1 MSIAAFAREPR
12 PEPAAAVVPSPMP
25 TGRDAKP
32 AATVPT
38 DGLLVPPDASQSGP
52 RALLTLAREAAGTV
66 RLLARFGRR
75 HWRAFACGSLAA
87 AGVVAGRL
95 ALPWPLRAVN
105 DRWLGQGGSA
115 GDDGLLAL
123 VPAGLDPVLAMGT
136 LFLAVMLGLGLADFL
151 ERLWFA
157 RFALSTVGDLR
168 EAAFAAAMRRRH
180 EASPIEPG
188 EVIARLIGDAARIK
202 SGMQAFLVHVATNG
216 AVFLGVTVILFAM
229 DPALGLIF
237 AAAAT
242 GTALATGW
250 GAARLFRG
258 ALKRREKEGR
268 IANRIMDRMRGSG
281 EDDGETVKLARHG
294 DNQGAAQTR
303 TIGVA
308 TWTSH
313 VLFGLAVLAALLVG
327 ADAVAEGRITT
338 ADLLVLMMYALLMRG
353 PIVRLAR
360 QGSKS
365 GKSLGTARRLVQLAN
380 SPRAP
385 VDAAS
390 ASLGP
395 APRTLDR

>member
-1 MSIAAFAREPR
+1 MNIALTPEGR
-12 PEPAAAVVPSPMP
+12 PHAAAPVLPRQGPQAHAAVEDPVSAPSTSPRGNGAP
-25 TGRDAKP
+25 LAHARDAAK
-32 AATVPT
+32 
-38 DGLLVPPDASQSGP
+38 
-52 RALLTLAREAAGTV
+52 ALSA
-66 RLLARFGRR
+66 LARFGRR

-95 ALPWPLRAVN
+95 ALPWPLRAVS
-105 DRWLGQGGSA
+105 DRWLGQGGAA

-123 VPAGLDPVLAMGT
+123 VPAGLDPVLAMGA

-168 EAAFAAAMRRRH
+168 EAAFAAVMRRRH
-180 EASPIEPG
+180 QPLPIEPG

-202 SGMQAFLVHVATNG
+202 SGMQVFLVHVATNG
-216 AVFLGVTVILFAM
+216 AVFLGVTVILFGM
-229 DPALGLIF
+229 EPALGLIF

-268 IANRIMDRMRGSG
+268 IANRIVDRLRGS
-281 EDDGETVKLARHG
+281 EDDDGEAVKLARDG
-294 DNQGAAQTR
+294 DSQGAAQTR

-313 VLFGLAVLAALLVG
+313 VLFGLAVLAALVVG
-327 ADAVAEGRITT
+327 ADAVEEGRIAT

-365 GKSLGTARRLVQLAN
+365 GKTLGTARRLVQLAD
-380 SPRAP
+380 SPR
-385 VDAAS
+385 
-390 ASLGP
+390 P
-395 APRTLDR
+395 AD